1 MSFVA
6 NMRSRW
12 SACMPEWFTR
22 FLSRF
27 LSLGGVVVLVGLMP
41 DIAGIDPSQ
50 SILRARAGAQQLL
63 TAEALQAIR
72 EDLQLDRSA
81 AERLWDWLTL
91 AMQGDLGVSWVSG
104 ASVMES
110 VQQTAKT
117 SLLLMLTALGMAF
130 VMCMASV
137 LYTVRRWQQNRLD
150 KHHDTLSSVLVS
162 LPEYVIASLLIM
174 VFSIWLGWFPPYGWQ
189 GMQNLWLPSLAMA
202 LPAAGLFGRLLND
215 SIKRVL
221 DEPWV
226 ITWLSANVSKFQILR
241 FALWRAVSNLI
252 PQIAMTV
259 IGLTGGAV
267 AVEQV
272 FSIPGIGRLILG
284 AAKSQDLPMLQ
295 GGLLVLL
302 VFSMLISSAS
312 ILLQRWLLGH
322 SVTSGKLISSH
333 STFRFTQSTT
343 KRIVSATIFALL
355 IGCAGWALMRDP
367 YTIQFTRLESPS
379 LAAPFGADAVG
390 RDLLARVGGGMMS
403 TIKMGIIATFLSL
416 VIGLLLGFVTRYSQ
430 GLIEITKGVP
440 YIVAGLLIAGLTGM
454 NPNSALI
461 AIVMVSWAPLAA
473 HCASLLMEAKAQ
485 PYTHLA
491 PIWGTSQWRVLRYYL
506 LPYVLPPLIRH
517 AFLRLPYITLSLTSL
532 SFIGLGVKPPEPEW
546 GLLIAENLPYIE
558 RSPLGVL
565 LPILGL
571 VLMAIAV
578 NLIFDDK

>member
-1 MSFVA
+1 
-6 NMRSRW
+6 
-12 SACMPEWFTR
+12 MPEWFAH
-22 FLSRF
+22 FLSRV
-27 LSLGGVVVLVGLMP
+27 LSLGVVVVLVGLMP

-63 TAEALQAIR
+63 TAEALQSIR
-72 EDLQLDRSA
+72 EDIGLHRSA

-104 ASVMES
+104 SSVMEN

-117 SLLLMLTALGMAF
+117 SLLLMLTALGMTF

-137 LYTVRRWQQNRLD
+137 LYTVRRWTQNRLNN
-150 KHHDTLSSVLVS
+150 HHETFSSVLVS
-162 LPEYVIASLLIM
+162 LPEYVIASLLII

-189 GMQNLWLPSLAMA
+189 GVQNLWLPSLAMA

-215 SIKRVL
+215 SLKRVL

-226 ITWLSANVSKFQILR
+226 ITWLSANVSQFQILR

-252 PQIAMTV
+252 PQIAMMV

-302 VFSMLISSAS
+302 VFSILISSTS
-312 ILLQRWLLGH
+312 ILLQRGLLGH
-322 SVTSGKLISSH
+322 SVNSGKLLSSH
-333 STFRFTQSTT
+333 STIRFTQSTT
-343 KRIVSATIFALL
+343 KRIVSATIFILL
-355 IGCAGWALMRDP
+355 IGCASWALMRDP
-367 YTIQFTRLESPS
+367 YTIQFTRLQSPS

-390 RDLLARVGGGMMS
+390 RDLLARVGGGMIS
-403 TIKMGIIATFLSL
+403 TIKMGVIATFLSL
-416 VIGLLLGFVTRYSQ
+416 MIGLLLGFVTRYSQ

-440 YIVAGLLIAGLTGM
+440 YIVAGLLVAGLTGM

-491 PIWGTSQWRVLRYYL
+491 PIWGSSHWRVLRYYL
-506 LPYVLPPLIRH
+506 LPYILPPLIRH
-517 AFLRLPYITLSLTSL
+517 AILRLPYITLSLTSL

-558 RSPLGVL
+558 RSPYGVL
-565 LPILGL
+565 LPISGL
-571 VLMAIAV
+571 VLLSIGV
-578 NLIFDDK
+578 SLIFDD